1 MTEVLSQMFHKA
13 FQVYFWKVVSN
24 SFSKYLI
31 TVAMDDIMGNKVHI
45 SIISDCRILGLLQTN
60 KTWQIETKNQ

>member
-45 SIISDCRILGLLQTN
+45 SIISDCRILGLL
-60 KTWQIETKNQ
+60 